1 MNLKQPLLLMA
12 GAGRDSNNVS
22 SKEELTL
29 KNKFN
34 TKGENLSDLDQTG
47 DRVCQMG
54 GSIRNREVRQSAGE
68 IIIVFISTVYQMT
81 AWRISLAFFSSNF
94 HLPAWSFFSYWL
106 SLELLLLHVAS
117 RKPQINPLWASSTHP
132 KQTENKSSK
141 CYLMNRAR
149 TQCRQTDLCADTG
162 LDSK

>member
-1 MNLKQPLLLMA
+1 MA

-34 TKGENLSDLDQTG
+34 TKAENLSELDQTG

-68 IIIVFISTVYQMT
+68 ITIVFISTVYQMT
-81 AWRISLAFFSSNF
+81 VWKISLAFFFLFWFASVK
-94 HLPAWSFFSYWL
+94 
-106 SLELLLLHVAS
+106 LLLLFTFCRAAAAS
-117 RKPQINPLWASSTHP
+117 
-132 KQTENKSSK
+132 
-141 CYLMNRAR
+141 
-149 TQCRQTDLCADTG
+149 CRQQKTSDKPTVGFQYPPETD
-162 LDSK
+162 

>member
-47 DRVCQMG
+47 DKVCQMG

-94 HLPAWSFFSYWL
+94 HLPA
-106 SLELLLLHVAS
+106 
-117 RKPQINPLWASSTHP
+117 
-132 KQTENKSSK
+132 
-141 CYLMNRAR
+141 
-149 TQCRQTDLCADTG
+149 
-162 LDSK
+162 

>member
-34 TKGENLSDLDQTG
+34 TKGENLSHLDQTG

-81 AWRISLAFFSSNF
+81 VWKISLAFFPVIF
-94 HLPAWSFFSYWL
+94 ICQR
-106 SLELLLLHVAS
+106 E
-117 RKPQINPLWASSTHP
+117 ASS
-132 KQTENKSSK
+132 
-141 CYLMNRAR
+141 LIDFFFRAAAAS
-149 TQCRQTDLCADTG
+149 CRQQKTSDKPTVGFQYPPETDWKQKQQMLPDEQ
-162 LDSK
+162 SENPV

>member
-54 GSIRNREVRQSAGE
+54 GSIRNREVRQYS
-68 IIIVFISTVYQMT
+68 YQ
-81 AWRISLAFFSSNF
+81 
-94 HLPAWSFFSYWL
+94 
-106 SLELLLLHVAS
+106 
-117 RKPQINPLWASSTHP
+117 
-132 KQTENKSSK
+132 
-141 CYLMNRAR
+141 
-149 TQCRQTDLCADTG
+149 QCI
-162 LDSK
+162 K